1 MSFMLTVDIA
11 VVLDHDFIISGCSFV
26 RQGKVSNKPTNLHLF
41 IIVLYTY
48 DLKTLHH
55 YFNSIHVGPCIYY
68 LRLDLLKHVL
78 IS

>member
-48 DLKTLHH
+48 NLKTLHH
-55 YFNSIHVGPCIYY
+55 YFNSIGTCIYY
-68 LRLDLLKHVL
+68 LRLDLQKHVL